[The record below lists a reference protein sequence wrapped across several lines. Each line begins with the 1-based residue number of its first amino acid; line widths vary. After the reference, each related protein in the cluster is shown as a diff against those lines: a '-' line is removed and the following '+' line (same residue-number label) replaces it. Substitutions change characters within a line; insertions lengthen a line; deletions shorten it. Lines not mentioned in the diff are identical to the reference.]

1 MDPYFRYEPVTPQEN
16 VDYAQGRRD
25 AWEANQ
31 LIGDTLDQLADRHEW
46 FVDPRV
52 SDYTTAYCAG
62 YASQIQDFHAAEILP
77 RFVREDAQN
86 TTR

>member
-16 VDYAQGRRD
+16 TDYTRGRRD
-25 AWEANQ
+25 AWEAHS
-31 LIGDTLDQLADRHEW
+31 LLDATLDQLADRHEW

-62 YASQIQDFHAAEILP
+62 YASQIQDFHDAELFGRILA
-77 RFVREDAQN
+77 EE
-86 TTR
+86 TR